1 MCTKKGIIKRTVL
14 SAFKN
19 IRSNGIIA
27 MKVDDDDD
35 LISARITDGTKEIFL
50 ATKMGKAI
58 RFHEEKVRHMG
69 RTARGV
75 IAMRLAQQDR
85 IIGME
90 TVTAESTILSVCEN
104 GYGKRSKVSDYRIT
118 NRGGK
123 GVINIKVT
131 KRNGP
136 VVGIQQVAEGN
147 HLIMI
152 TQEGMT
158 IRMEITEESIRTIGR
173 STQGVKLQGLSESDA
188 IADIAIATENG

>member
-1 MCTKKGIIKRTVL
+1 
-14 SAFKN
+14 
-19 IRSNGIIA
+19 
-27 MKVDDDDD
+27 
-35 LISARITDGTKEIFL
+35 
-50 ATKMGKAI
+50 
-58 RFHEEKVRHMG
+58 
-69 RTARGV
+69 
-75 IAMRLAQQDR
+75 MRLAQQDR